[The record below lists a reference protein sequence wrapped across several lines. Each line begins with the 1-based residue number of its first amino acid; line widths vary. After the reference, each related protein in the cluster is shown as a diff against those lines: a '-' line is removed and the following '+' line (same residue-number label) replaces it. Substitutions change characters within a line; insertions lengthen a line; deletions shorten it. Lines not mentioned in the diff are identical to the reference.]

1 MSKKQIHLNGF
12 VQQSPSP
19 HSIGL
24 WKHEKDKV
32 HLHGDIEYWT
42 HLAQTLEKGKFDA
55 LFMADVLGTYSA
67 YENSHRTAT
76 EYAVQFPAY
85 DPIAAISAMAAVTK
99 HLGFAPTVS
108 TTYAKPYQLVR
119 QLSTLDHLSKGRIG
133 WNVVTSFL
141 ESEAVNLGL
150 TERLPKETRYD
161 RADEFL
167 EVTYKLW
174 EKSWDDQAIVRDI
187 DSDTYTDPDKVNL
200 IHHKGKFLNVPGPHL
215 VDPSPQR
222 TPVIFQAGASS
233 RGRDFAAKHAE
244 SVFTTQHSLDA
255 CKAYVADVRARAEK
269 FGRDKNTLLF
279 LPLIMPII
287 GDTEEAAEEKLQAL
301 VELMSYEG
309 TAALLSGHTGIDF
322 SLYDSDQ
329 YLESI
334 ETGAIQHAMD
344 RYTKDPNCKWTLRE
358 AIKFHGSGTGPVRF
372 VGTPE
377 KIADQLEEW
386 IRVADVDGFNVA
398 QAYSP
403 GTLEAFVEKVVPVL
417 QERGIYRQ
425 DYEGETLRENLF
437 GQGAKYIREDHPAR
451 QLSN

>member
-1 MSKKQIHLNGF
+1 MSKTQIHLNSF

-24 WKHEKDKV
+24 WKHEKDKG

-55 LFMADVLGTYSA
+55 LFMADVLGAYSA
-67 YENSHRTAT
+67 YENSHRAAT
-76 EYAVQFPAY
+76 KYAVQFPAY

-141 ESEAVNLGL
+141 ESEAVNL
-150 TERLPKETRYD
+150 
-161 RADEFL
+161 
-167 EVTYKLW
+167 
-174 EKSWDDQAIVRDI
+174 
-187 DSDTYTDPDKVNL
+187 

-233 RGRDFAAKHAE
+233 RGRDFAAKHVEA
-244 SVFTTQHSLDA
+244 VFTTQHSLDA
-255 CKAYVADVRARAEK
+255 CIAYVADVRARAEK
-269 FGRDKNTLLF
+269 FGRDKNSLLF

-301 VELMSYEG
+301 VELVSYEG

-358 AIKFHGSGTGPVRF
+358 VIKFHGLGTGPVRF
-372 VGTPE
+372 VGAPE

-437 GQGAKYIREDHPAR
+437 GQSAKYIREDHPAR

>member
-1 MSKKQIHLNGF
+1 MSKTQIHLNGF

-24 WKHEKDKV
+24 WKHEKDKG
-32 HLHGDIEYWT
+32 HFHGDIEYWT

-55 LFMADVLGTYSA
+55 LFMADVLGAYSA
-67 YENSHRTAT
+67 YENSHRAAT
-76 EYAVQFPAY
+76 KYAVQFPAY

-108 TTYAKPYQLVR
+108 TTYAKPYQLAQ

-141 ESEAVNLGL
+141 ESEA
-150 TERLPKETRYD
+150 
-161 RADEFL
+161 
-167 EVTYKLW
+167 
-174 EKSWDDQAIVRDI
+174 
-187 DSDTYTDPDKVNL
+187 VNL

-269 FGRDKNTLLF
+269 FGRDKNSLLF

-301 VELMSYEG
+301 VELVSYEG
-309 TAALLSGHTGIDF
+309 TAALLSGHPGIDF

-344 RYTKDPNCKWTLRE
+344 RYTKDPNRKWTLRE
-358 AIKFHGSGTGPVRF
+358 AIKFHGLGTGPFRF

-377 KIADQLEEW
+377 KIANQLEEW